1 MDILSFILY
10 SIIIT
15 ATPGPTNI
23 FILSTVNNIG
33 VKKAIEFAYGAW
45 AAFFVLLIMSI
56 TLNTILLTIL
66 PKIIIAMQY
75 IGSIYILYLAYKIYK
90 MDSATNAS
98 NHYASFKT
106 GFLMQFI
113 NPKPV
118 LFTLTV
124 IPSFVMPYYTSFQ
137 DLAAFVLLLT
147 IICFIAFAT
156 WIFFGTLLKSFF
168 QKHQKIINIIMALF
182 LVYSAIMVSG
192 VVNYLQE

>member
-23 FILSTVNNIG
+23 LILSTVNNIG
-33 VKKAIEFAYGAW
+33 VEKAIEFAYGALF
-45 AAFFVLLIMSI
+45 AFFVLLLMSI
-56 TLNTILLTIL
+56 ILNTILITIL
-66 PKIIIAMQY
+66 PTIIIVMQF
-75 IGSIYILYLAYKIYK
+75 IGSAYILYLAYKIFK
-90 MDSATNAS
+90 MNSETGNI
-98 NHYASFKT
+98 NHYVSFKT

-124 IPSFVMPYYTSFQ
+124 IPSFVMPHYTSFS

-147 IICFIAFAT
+147 IICFIAFAA
-156 WIFFGTLLKSFF
+156 WIFFGTILRDFF
-168 QKHQKIINIIMALF
+168 QKNRKVINIIMSLF

-192 VVNYLQE
+192 ITNYL